1 MPVSALI
8 VDRPQR
14 WDSAFDPGMSEAQ
27 VNRLL
32 TLSPFKEMDAA
43 RFPKKLT
50 LSDILRNDARLRRFG
65 TGEIIVRDGDYG
77 TSAFMIVNGS
87 VRVVLAPGLPD
98 ALLGRRLLRKRTL
111 FQIISQLWANSKV
124 PEIRRGGAASADP
137 RLGQRGVEG
146 NEVRVFL
153 QDVPRVL
160 GEQRTASLAA
170 GEVFGEIAALSR
182 MPRTATVFA
191 EQDGAELLEIR
202 WQGLRDLMRYDE
214 ALRKHID
221 RIYRERALETYL
233 RGLPMFS
240 HLNDAQL
247 QEVMRQTEFATFGDY
262 DWSGEYKKL
271 AARGGTASEPL
282 IVQEGDYPNG
292 VVLVRAGFARL
303 SQKFG
308 RGERTLNYLGAGA
321 HYGLTEIAHNWRN
334 KDAAVP
340 LQFTLRALGYAHVI
354 IVPTSVME
362 EVVLP
367 TLSPSLLP
375 PLVEPKS
382 ASEGGSSRTA
392 ELDAS
397 AKLGPDLLEFF
408 TQNRFFNGTAAM
420 LIDLDRCTRCDDCVR
435 ACAVAH
441 DNNPRF
447 LRHGPTHG
455 RVMVANACMHCAD
468 PVCMIGC
475 PTGAIHRAA
484 FGGQVVINQATCIG
498 CTICANNCP
507 YDAIRMV
514 EIRDEEGVFMVDAEQ
529 KPILKATK
537 CDLCVQQYG
546 GPACQ
551 RACPH
556 DALVRADMTD
566 VNALSN
572 WLNR

>member
-1 MPVSALI
+1 MPASALI

-14 WDSAFDPGMSEAQ
+14 WDSAFDPEMSEAQ

-32 TLSPFKEMDAA
+32 KFSPFKEMDAA
-43 RFPKKLT
+43 RFPKKLA

-65 TGEIIVRDGDYG
+65 AGEIIVRDGDYG
-77 TSAFMIVNGS
+77 TSAFMIINGS

-98 ALLGRRLLRKRTL
+98 ALLGRRSSRKRTF

-137 RLGQRGVEG
+137 RLGQRGVDG

-191 EQDGAELLEIR
+191 EQDGTELLEIR

-247 QEVMRQTEFATFGDY
+247 QEVMRQTEFATFGEY

-271 AARGGTASEPL
+271 AARGGTASEPI

-334 KDAAVP
+334 KGAAVP

-375 PLVEPKS
+375 PLVEPKGVV
-382 ASEGGSSRTA
+382 EGESSRMT

-475 PTGAIHRAA
+475 PTGAIHRTA

-514 EIRDEEGVFMVDAEQ
+514 EIRNEEGVFMVDAEQ